1 MKTNLKQLVEKK
13 NLANAEKCG
22 SGISSEVA
30 TVFVANDS
38 ERRAKCGDAKKDKAF
53 NEAADELEDATARL
67 NSAIDKLMIQEKRVV
82 SESKAAV
89 SKAKD
94 TANQLGDQLARIS
107 KILGSDFL
115 SRLEQLERFVS
126 ALEALKRLD
135 EAGKL
140 DKLLSALR

>member
-13 NLANAEKCG
+13 NVANAEKCG
-22 SGISSEVA
+22 AGLSMETIGS
-30 TVFVANDS
+30 FVANRS
-38 ERRAKCGDAKKDKAF
+38 EIRAKGGDSIKNKAF
-53 NEAADELEDATARL
+53 NEAANDIEDAAARL
-67 NSAIDKLMIQEKRVV
+67 ESALNNLVIQEKLVV
-82 SESKAAV
+82 SESKAVV

-94 TANQLGDQLARIS
+94 AANQLGDQLARVS

-126 ALEALKRLD
+126 ALESLKRLD